1 MDNEKLNAIPEE
13 ETEAEVI
20 QNEEA
25 QEPAQGTEIPE
36 ETAQEQNE
44 EAVEE
49 ESVQEEASADE
60 SPEEAADEAS
70 EENAVSDD
78 EPAEETAQ
86 EEIKEEIDESE
97 LCLACGERRKEEDS
111 DYCRECEEAMLSR
124 KTPFLGWVSGL
135 LAVVL
140 SVFAF
145 VLVILVSAPS
155 IQVAKADSYAKENC
169 WYTAYREYSEV
180 SSVVEEINAILGQET
195 AFVQAGTGVN
205 VKLIEAV
212 ANAYSPLEALSVAES
227 LVGDRVSEISALKKY
242 NSIREDYVAA
252 YEALMKPI
260 EAMTYG
266 EADAA
271 TTYAAFE
278 AARGSEGVK
287 DVYID
292 YFLFNA
298 AAFYG
303 EADEVQLKHIEA
315 AHAAAKASGEDY
327 SWLYYQ
333 DFADLLFALGEND
346 RAQEYVDAL
355 IDGDK
360 TKFGA
365 YELKMKIAFAN
376 GDKEKAAEV
385 LEEFKKYNE
394 GFDTAYTLEAAYL
407 RVNGE
412 TAKAKELLTEAFEQY
427 ESIPEIHR
435 QMALVLLLEGDY
447 DGAYE
452 EVFLADSN
460 AYYLYAYMGDSS
472 AYTPQLNNTLY
483 LCTYLAKTLGSGET
497 ENASYFDD
505 ILGSF
510 SEEDLSQE
518 VKWVVSGEK
527 TVAEVLT
534 KGACDLA

>member
-20 QNEEA
+20 QTEDTQESAQDAEA
-25 QEPAQGTEIPE
+25 FE
-36 ETAQEQNE
+36 ETVAEQAE

-49 ESVQEEASADE
+49 E
-60 SPEEAADEAS
+60 AADEALGD
-70 EENAVSDD
+70 NTVSGDMPAQ
-78 EPAEETAQ
+78 EAEEEFDA
-86 EEIKEEIDESE
+86 SE
-97 LCLACGERRKEEDS
+97 LCLVCGERRKEFDS
-111 DYCRECEEAMLSR
+111 DYCHECEAEMLSR

-135 LAVVL
+135 AAVVL

-145 VLVILVSAPS
+145 FLVILVSAPS
-155 IQVAKADSYAKENC
+155 IQVAKADAYAKDKC
-169 WYTAYREYSEV
+169 WYTAYKEYSEV
-180 SSVVEEINAILGQET
+180 SSVVEEINSILGQKSP
-195 AFVQAGTGVN
+195 FVQTGTGVS
-205 VKLIEAV
+205 VKLINSV
-212 ANAYSPLEALSVAES
+212 ANAYSPLDALSVAES
-227 LVGDRVSEISALKKY
+227 LLGDRASEVLALKKY
-242 NSIREDYVAA
+242 NSIRADYLAA

-278 AARGSEGVK
+278 AVRGGEGVK

-303 EADEVQLKHIEA
+303 EAEDVQLKYLEA
-315 AHAAAKASGEDY
+315 ADAAAKASGEDY
-327 SWLYYQ
+327 SWFYYQ
-333 DFADLLFALGEND
+333 DYADLLFSVGEND
-346 RAQEYVDAL
+346 KAEEYVDAL
-355 IDGDK
+355 IKNDK

-365 YELKMKIAFAN
+365 YELKMKIALAN
-376 GDKEKAAEV
+376 GGKEKAAEV

-407 RVNGE
+407 RIVGE
-412 TAKAKELLTEAFEQY
+412 TDKAKELLTEAFEQY

-435 QMALVLLLEGDY
+435 QLALVLLVEGDY
-447 DGAYE
+447 DGAFE

-497 ENASYFDD
+497 ENAKYFDD
-505 ILGSF
+505 ILASF
-510 SEEDLSQE
+510 DEVDLSQE
-518 VKWVVSGEK
+518 VEWVVNGEK

-534 KGACDLA
+534 EGACDLA